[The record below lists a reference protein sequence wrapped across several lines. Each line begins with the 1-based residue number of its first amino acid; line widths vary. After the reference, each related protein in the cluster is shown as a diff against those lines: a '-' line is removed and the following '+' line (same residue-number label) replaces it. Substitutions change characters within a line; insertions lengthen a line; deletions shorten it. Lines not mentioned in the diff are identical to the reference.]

1 MICVSIPEP
10 SFLQKGSCT
19 GREREREGECSKYFV
34 YFIQLHHDFWN
45 TIIYKATATTVHI
58 FEKINVFISKY
69 DIRHLLCK

>member
-1 MICVSIPEP
+1 MICVSIPE
-10 SFLQKGSCT
+10 LASCKKAHAR
-19 GREREREGECSKYFV
+19 GEREREGECSKYFV